1 MAVSV
6 VLCVGV
12 SDGRCG
18 WRYGQTS
25 TARCRR
31 FEFSIGFGLLLYYP
45 LFIITVPLRLA
56 LAAGIG
62 SGACPVP
69 CGKPFSVSGCEG
81 EAWSFLLAPARAVV
95 LLWTWERW
103 P

>member
-1 MAVSV
+1 VCWCFGWT
-6 VLCVGV
+6 L
-12 SDGRCG
+12 
-18 WRYGQTS
+18 WRYGQN
-25 TARCRR
+25 TALMIQR

-81 EAWSFLLAPARAVV
+81 EAWLLLV
-95 LLWTWERW
+95 LLWDWESGSGG
-103 P
+103 PVAVTAKVT